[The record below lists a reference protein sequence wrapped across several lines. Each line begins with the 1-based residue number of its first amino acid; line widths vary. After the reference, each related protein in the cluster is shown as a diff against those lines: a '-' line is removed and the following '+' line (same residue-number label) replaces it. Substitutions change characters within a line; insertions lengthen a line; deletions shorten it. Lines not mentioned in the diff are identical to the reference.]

1 MKYKINNN
9 QFKKIV
15 NLIVEQQDNNE
26 TLRKLISFFDDIVS
40 KNKPIDELSDSFDI
54 KIMNIMLRL
63 LSRNKQIPIT
73 DKIDE
78 NIKKY
83 INEYQKNNNLK
94 VTGFYS
100 LDTISDFVKKAI
112 QKPEI
117 KKSTTTKSTGGVDF
131 MEITK
136 KVIDKME
143 GGYWHGSTPKNVETS
158 KLGICSNHPKGSM
171 GKSTETMFGL
181 DRYNGN
187 IEKTPE
193 GQEFFNII
201 DNEKKQLG
209 MPKFCEKWKWLY
221 RGGDK
226 ETQLKELAATI
237 MKNSF
242 DRNMNN
248 FVKNTETKKRI
259 LNNPSLLFHMSYA
272 TWNGSGFF
280 KKFANSLDNAIKQ
293 GKSDQELIDIA
304 IQDREG
310 TRLLNKQKTKAAILN
325 PLA

>member
-1 MKYKINNN
+1 MRYKINNN

-15 NLIVEQQDNNE
+15 NLIVEQQDIKE
-26 TLRKLISFFDDIVS
+26 TLKKLTSFFNNIVS

-63 LSRNKQIPIT
+63 LTRNKQIPIT

-83 INEYQKNNNLK
+83 INEYQKNNHLK

-100 LDTISDFVKKAI
+100 LDTISDFAKKAME
-112 QKPEI
+112 KPEI
-117 KKSTTTKSTGGVDF
+117 NKSTTTKSTGGVDF

-143 GGYWHGSTPKNVETS
+143 GGYWNGKTKNNLEKS
-158 KLGICSNHPKGSM
+158 KLGICNNHPSGSM
-171 GKSTETMFGL
+171 DRSTETMFGL

-187 IEKTPE
+187 IEKSPE

-209 MPKFCEKWKWLY
+209 MSQFCEKWKWLY

-226 ETQLKELAATI
+226 ETKLKELAANI

-248 FVKNTETKKRI
+248 FVKNPETKKRI

-272 TWNGSGFF
+272 TWNGQGFF

-310 TRLLNKQKTKAAILN
+310 TRLKNKPKTKAAILN
-325 PLA
+325 PLS